1 MSTDNNKPTEE
12 VKVEKSVW
20 IIEDGEVRKPGL
32 SHFVM
37 MALFSGIGVVV
48 GTFGSLAIP
57 LGYVTAFWPGQ
68 AIQSVGSIWYGAW
81 GGIAGCLFPIIS
93 NAISGS
99 APLPVSM
106 AYIPGNLAQAIIAGI
121 AFRKFAADPR
131 LLKAKDWI
139 NFTVWGV
146 IVSNLIGAAW
156 GSTILVW
163 FKLIAPGA
171 HLTVFIGWFIGNSVA
186 SWILGVVMLKYISP
200 IVIRT
205 KTFCKGYWA

>member
-1 MSTDNNKPTEE
+1 MSSKT
-12 VKVEKSVW
+12 KSVW
-20 IIEDGEVRKPGL
+20 TLEEGEIRKSGL

-68 AIQSVGSIWYGAW
+68 AIQSVGSIWYGGW
-81 GGIAGCLFPIIS
+81 GAIAGCLFPIIS
-93 NAISGS
+93 NSISGS
-99 APLPVSM
+99 APLPVSL

-121 AFRKFAADPR
+121 AFRMFAADPR
-131 LLKAKDWI
+131 LAKAKDWI
-139 NFTVWGV
+139 IFIFWGV

-156 GSTILVW
+156 GSTVLKS
-163 FKLIAPGA
+163 FGLIAPDA

-186 SWILGVVMLKYISP
+186 SGILGVVMLKFITP
-200 IVIRT
+200 IVIKT